1 VKTDGNEGGSECS
14 PARQTLDGTWQVL
27 YCNTTMPG
35 LIAYRVLQRCGRT
48 GSSCFLL
55 SSNTLMPFLPPHERP
70 IPHSLDRCPCSL
82 PFPPGVATL
91 EDLKLH
97 IAGDTLTVVAKIKLL
112 DMVAE
117 LELVSSLTPES
128 DIRIRETCAGILTF
142 PTFQFKLF
150 LTFLIHTSSLGRGF
164 RCAIH
169 SL

>member
-1 VKTDGNEGGSECS
+1 
-14 PARQTLDGTWQVL
+14 
-27 YCNTTMPG
+27 M
-35 LIAYRVLQRCGRT
+35 
-48 GSSCFLL
+48 F

-128 DIRIRETCAGILTF
+128 DIRIRETCAGLLTF
-142 PTFQFKLF
+142 PTFLKAFLDVSHTHFKPGPGLSMCNT
-150 LTFLIHTSSLGRGF
+150 LTVTLCGGAATRRAH
-164 RCAIH
+164 
-169 SL
+169 